1 MNGYFPQKNWE
12 AVIDNNY
19 LNDKNK
25 EDLKVLIKNKAK
37 QLDLQNKMLFLAI
50 Y

>member
-12 AVIDNNY
+12 AIIDNSY

-37 QLDLQNKMLFLAI
+37 QLDLQNKM
-50 Y
+50 